1 MSDYR
6 KCCVCGDEHQTMIF
20 VAAAAPVGAGKWY
33 CQTHG
38 PVIQSTPPDALR
50 EDERAEIRDAWMAA
64 RKANGQRE
72 AFVILE
78 RMVDRIGWQRTENN
92 PPLAA
97 TPAPDVCKWT
107 FDEWTDSWDTACG
120 EKHQFMSDG
129 PSENNHRHCP
139 YCGRRLHGK

>member
-50 EDERAEIRDAWMAA
+50 TAVEKVA
-64 RKANGQRE
+64 R
-72 AFVILE
+72 VLE
-78 RMVDRIGWQRTENN
+78 RDNFDLRNHGFADLTMCYDELKAA
-92 PPLAA
+92 LAA
-97 TPAPDVCKWT
+97 APAPDAVGTCVGCEYESVFVGQPCKT
-107 FDEWTDSWDTACG
+107 CIRYPAEMPTD
-120 EKHQFMSDG
+120 K
-129 PSENNHRHCP
+129 
-139 YCGRRLHGK
+139 YRLHSK